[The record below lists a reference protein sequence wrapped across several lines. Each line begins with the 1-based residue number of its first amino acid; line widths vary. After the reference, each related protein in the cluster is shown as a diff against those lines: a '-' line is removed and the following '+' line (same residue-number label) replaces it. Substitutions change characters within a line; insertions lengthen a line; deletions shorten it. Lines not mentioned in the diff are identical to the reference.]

1 MINPFLIGG
10 LIIIIVL
17 IFVKIIE
24 RKISKERGV
33 KDD

>member
-24 RKISKERGV
+24 RKILKERGV